1 MEWAQTLYSAL
12 FTWPVAI
19 YVMLVVAALLVPPV
33 VFAQTRRRVV
43 RRRQALGLP
52 QELIM
57 EPEDRLRRDRREA
70 GLQALVLLVAIFVV
84 PLVLAPLLPSPPPN
98 APDVIKGGFMMV
110 FLAILLWL
118 IFQGTDVAKAF
129 LGGLSFKTM
138 IAFQDS
144 MQVGDRVTLTGYGGR
159 LLKMGTFFVTL
170 QTPDDD
176 LVSIPTQSLWSEV
189 LISANAGN
197 RASRCVMQYYLAP
210 FASKSQ
216 RQAAEDAIWD
226 AIQASP
232 YCETAK
238 PMQIF
243 LSQTADAICLTAK
256 AYVTS
261 TYDEPLFKSDV
272 TRAFL
277 DVAAEE
283 DIPLGSS
290 RWRMHAPDMPALKV

>member
-1 MEWAQTLYSAL
+1 MDWAEMLYNAL

-19 YVMLVVAALLVPPV
+19 YVLLVAAALLVPPFC
-33 VFAQTRRRVV
+33 FAQARKRVMRRRV
-43 RRRQALGLP
+43 QAGLP
-52 QELIM
+52 
-57 EPEDRLRRDRREA
+57 PEIVMDPQDRLARDRREA
-70 GLQALVLLVAIFVV
+70 GLQAILLLVAIFVV
-84 PLVLAPLLPSPPPN
+84 PLLIAPLLP
-98 APDVIKGGFMMV
+98 APSDGQSEVVKGGFLVV
-110 FLAILLWL
+110 FIAILLWL
-118 IFQGTDVAKAF
+118 LFQGTDIAKAC
-129 LGGLSFKTM
+129 LGGLGFKTM

-144 MQVGDRVTLTGYGGR
+144 MQVGDRATLKGYGGKI
-159 LLKMGTFFVTL
+159 LKIGTFFVTL

-176 LVSIPTQSLWSEV
+176 LVSVPTQTLWSEV
-189 LISANAGN
+189 LISANAGD
-197 RASRCVMQYYLAP
+197 RASLCVMNFYLAP
-210 FASKSQ
+210 FVTKMQ

-243 LSQTADAICLTAK
+243 LSQTPDAICLTAK
-256 AYVTS
+256 AYVTA

-277 DVAAEE
+277 DVAAED

-290 RWRMHAPDMPALKV
+290 LWRINAPTTPELTV